1 MIRQHCWHRLRQRV
15 QHDACLQTVWP
26 ASRPFALAFARTD
39 CTSSAIA
46 DHEGGAHRPNMC
58 IKSAAQSI
66 KHVDTHRG
74 RHHTG
79 LPKQHGPRLDC
90 ARRQRDESHLRGRAA
105 PAPQRGV
112 GFGFGC
118 PSNFGRQ
125 AQTQIQPRRQR
136 RGRGEGR
143 TYTIRIHNDLSP
155 LLSIVPAPPSRARQ
169 ARPAASPG
177 RGSNRAAAATSPTRA
192 DLPRPRRWR
201 GQACTAGAGPRGRE
215 GRHAEGMREAE
226 EAARASRTGRR
237 GAWHLQRVHDRLGVR
252 SSAMTKA
259 TTQPAVRAEGRSP
272 RRARSPPGWRIETSL
287 RRKGVRGGGSR
298 RACGAKGV
306 RGGGSRR
313 ACGAPVC
320 GKRERRVQAE
330 PLSAADSRARAWM
343 GQDGETE
350 ADAPHA
356 SSRARR
362 VERRLVGASVGAF
375 GCGNANTACQR
386 DVDGSIQATCIVTGW

>member
-136 RGRGEGR
+136 RGGGDGEKEELIQFE
-143 TYTIRIHNDLSP
+143 YTTTSLPYSLS
-155 LLSIVPAPPSRARQ
+155 SPAPPSRARQ

-192 DLPRPRRWR
+192 DLPRTRRWR
-201 GQACTAGAGPRGRE
+201 GQACTAGVGPRGRE
-215 GRHAEGMREAE
+215 GR
-226 EAARASRTGRR
+226 RA
-237 GAWHLQRVHDRLGVR
+237 W
-252 SSAMTKA
+252 
-259 TTQPAVRAEGRSP
+259 RA
-272 RRARSPPGWRIETSL
+272 
-287 RRKGVRGGGSR
+287 
-298 RACGAKGV
+298 
-306 RGGGSRR
+306 
-313 ACGAPVC
+313 
-320 GKRERRVQAE
+320 RERR
-330 PLSAADSRARAWM
+330 R
-343 GQDGETE
+343 
-350 ADAPHA
+350 
-356 SSRARR
+356 
-362 VERRLVGASVGAF
+362 RRLVRAGREGVGR
-375 GCGNANTACQR
+375 GTCSACAI
-386 DVDGSIQATCIVTGW
+386 GSERAARR